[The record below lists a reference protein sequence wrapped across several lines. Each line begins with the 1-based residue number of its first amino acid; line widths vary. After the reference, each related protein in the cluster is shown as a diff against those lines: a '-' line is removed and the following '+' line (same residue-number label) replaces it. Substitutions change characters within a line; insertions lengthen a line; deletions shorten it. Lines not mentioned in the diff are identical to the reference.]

1 MGAGITEQGKRKTL
15 SQTSGEK
22 GVIAVPMSF
31 ESNEQGAYR
40 VYFPFAVKIT
50 KILSGV
56 VKAIAGS
63 DNGTITGANSTG
75 NSTGG
80 VVTHD
85 ASDAIGTRETAT
97 PTTNNRVAA
106 GSYYQ
111 LTSAKSTA
119 GGKAI
124 VTLEFVKE

>member
-1 MGAGITEQGKRKTL
+1 MGAGITEQGKRKTKT
-15 SQTSGEK
+15 QTAGER

-31 ESNEQGAYR
+31 ESGEIGAYR
-40 VYFPFAVKIT
+40 VYFPFRVKIT

-56 VKAIAGS
+56 VKAMA
-63 DNGTITGANSTG
+63 DTNNGTITGANATG

-80 VVTHD
+80 VITHD

-97 PTTNNRVAA
+97 PTTNNIVAA
-106 GSYYQ
+106 DSYYQ
-111 LTSAKSTA
+111 LTSAKANA

-124 VTLEFVKE
+124 VTLEYMKL